1 MAALI
6 VSPHPL
12 LPTHLLLNL
21 GSSRHT
27 AIEGVG
33 TRLRIDSDPQSE
45 ASYALVQGMHG
56 CDELGTGSL
65 LIHHALWATP
75 ASLVNSVEMQPHVS
89 ILTILMCHL
98 PSGQV
103 APLQLWAPSADLH
116 TPTHGASQGLHGCH
130 RTLYSKPT
138 VLLFLLWSCY
148 TPHFSVVPKPFWT
161 LLSHCYSLR
170 RAKTF
175 LSTLHSTIFKG

>member
-65 LIHHALWATP
+65 LIHHAL
-75 ASLVNSVEMQPHVS
+75 
-89 ILTILMCHL
+89 
-98 PSGQV
+98 
-103 APLQLWAPSADLH
+103 
-116 TPTHGASQGLHGCH
+116 
-130 RTLYSKPT
+130 
-138 VLLFLLWSCY
+138 
-148 TPHFSVVPKPFWT
+148 
-161 LLSHCYSLR
+161 
-170 RAKTF
+170 
-175 LSTLHSTIFKG
+175 